1 MLVESMT
8 HSEVYNELARDLP
21 NLERWIDRQAK
32 MLRRYSLKIDRR
44 NFPRIMYDKYTS
56 PRKIHYGFIAILYK
70 RNEPFCNFTYTLR
83 PTRNGRELYLCRSYD
98 GSRLPKTVFIPH
110 AIKRYAERMKLDK
123 TGDELIRHMLI
134 HSVDCVSLNDQTLA
148 ARSVR
153 YKGEMLRS
161 FCVREGAF
169 LGKQVGDIFMVNT
182 FITYDMMGGR
192 QLEEFSKHREA
203 FERGVD
209 AADEFCRRFNNRKT
223 LRRNQPILKNYGK
236 DKERHQEDA
245 EGAV

>member
-8 HSEVYNELARDLP
+8 HSEVYDELARDLP

-32 MLRRYSLKIDRR
+32 TLRRYSLKTDRR
-44 NFPRIMYDKYTS
+44 KFPIIMYDKYTS

-70 RNEPFCNFTYTLR
+70 RNDSFCLFTYTLR
-83 PTRNGRELYLCRSYD
+83 QTRNGREVYMCRPRED
-98 GSRLPKTVFIPH
+98 SRLPKTVFIPH

-134 HSVDCVSLNDQTLA
+134 HSVDCVSLNDHKVA

-153 YKGEMLRS
+153 YKVEMLRS
-161 FCVREGAF
+161 YCVREGAF
-169 LGKQVGDIFMVNT
+169 LGKQVGDIFMANT
-182 FITYDMMGGR
+182 FITYDMMCGR
-192 QLEEFSKHREA
+192 QLEEFSKYREA

-223 LRRNQPILKNYGK
+223 LQRNQPILKR
-236 DKERHQEDA
+236 E
-245 EGAV
+245 

>member
-1 MLVESMT
+1 MT
-8 HSEVYNELARDLP
+8 PSEVYDELARDLP

-32 MLRRYSLKIDRR
+32 MLRRYSLKTDRR
-44 NFPRIMYDKYTS
+44 KFPCIMYNEYNS
-56 PRKIHYGFIAILYK
+56 PRKIHYRFIAILYK
-70 RNEPFCNFTYTLR
+70 RNDSFCNFTYTLR
-83 PTRNGRELYLCRSYD
+83 QTHNGRELYLCRSYD

-123 TGDELIRHMLI
+123 TGDELIQHMLI

-153 YKGEMLRS
+153 YKGEMLKS

-182 FITYDMMGGR
+182 FITYDMMCGR

-203 FERGVD
+203 FERGTD
-209 AADEFCRRFNNRKT
+209 AADEFCVRFNNRKT
-223 LRRNQPILKNYGK
+223 LQRNQPILKNYGK
-236 DKERHQEDA
+236 DKEQRQKDT
-245 EGAV
+245 EGTL